1 MLIKGLM
8 DAMAEYYSWQLLQNI
23 YRGMD
28 YNAEHALYNRHKL
41 FGYGVK
47 QDKEE
52 VRRGHGHGTLRTA
65 DVRRVGG
72 RKVDEG
78 DSRRAEHRR
87 AAYDEGCQD
96 VEQDAQELRLHLWN
110 RQKESAPRIFR

>member
-1 MLIKGLM
+1 M

-52 VRRGHGHGTLRTA
+52 YVVDTDTALFLRQMF
-65 DVRRVGG
+65 
-72 RKVDEG
+72 DE
-78 DSRRAEHRR
+78 
-87 AAYDEGCQD
+87 
-96 VEQDAQELRLHLWN
+96 
-110 RQKESAPRIFR
+110 